1 MTISDRDTDH
11 RLRDNTTTLSAVG
24 FVAALVIIGLVL
36 LYMFVPRPGE
46 PITANPTKAPVT
58 STSPTPATTPTRP

>member
-1 MTISDRDTDH
+1 MAIRDHDTTH
-11 RLRDNTTTLSAVG
+11 RLRENPGLSTLS

-36 LYMFVPRPGE
+36 LYMFVPRSGD

-58 STSPTPATTPTRP
+58 STSPTPATTPSRP